1 MAFVFVTHFS
11 KTPDGG
17 ASLAGEKSDPCD
29 DDRRR
34 ARQSRHAS
42 GVTQLPDLAAQPADF
57 LESHDSHR
65 HRKQLKP
72 DKEAMV
78 EFVATATSVHTAVTL
93 IIAVVVATLLVALSV
108 LSVTIIDVFHN

>member
-1 MAFVFVTHFS
+1 MAFVFVIHFS
-11 KTPDGG
+11 KTPDDS
-17 ASLAGEKSDPCD
+17 ASLAPEKSDPCN

-34 ARQSRHAS
+34 TRQSRHAS
-42 GVTQLPDLAAQPADF
+42 GVTQLLDPAAQPADF

-72 DKEAMV
+72 DKETMV
-78 EFVATATSVHTAVTL
+78 EFVAAATSVHTAVTL
-93 IIAVVVATLLVALSV
+93 VIAVVVATLLVALSV